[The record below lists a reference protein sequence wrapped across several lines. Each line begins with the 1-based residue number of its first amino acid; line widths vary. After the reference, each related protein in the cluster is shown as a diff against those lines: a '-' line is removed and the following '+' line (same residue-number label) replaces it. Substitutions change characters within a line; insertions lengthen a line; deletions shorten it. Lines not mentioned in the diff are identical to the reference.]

1 MRGEIKVEEQ
11 RLAPMEKKLKLL
23 YLGMQYDYGVRERGS
38 SFEHD
43 NFYPSF
49 MAWPRATTTHFD
61 FVDIGQQHGIA
72 QMSNMLYD
80 TVMTLQPDAI
90 FTVFFDEAHDPYR
103 AVFDKIRKTT
113 TTKVI
118 SWFCDSHYRYEN
130 FDRLW
135 ADHVDFCVT
144 TSTDAVLKYERD
156 GLKGKVIKSQ
166 WGAAPNYICDW
177 AAPKNIDVSFVGQ
190 PHGDRRQ
197 VVERLRREGI
207 DIQTYGHGWGQRLN
221 FQQMIN
227 VFNRS
232 RINLN
237 LNNAADA
244 RHKQIKGR

>member
-1 MRGEIKVEEQ
+1 LTG
-11 RLAPMEKKLKLL
+11 
-23 YLGMQYDYGVRERGS
+23 YGR
-38 SFEHD
+38 
-43 NFYPSF
+43 
-49 MAWPRATTTHFD
+49 
-61 FVDIGQQHGIA
+61 
-72 QMSNMLYD
+72 
-80 TVMTLQPDAI
+80 
-90 FTVFFDEAHDPYR
+90 
-103 AVFDKIRKTT
+103 
-113 TTKVI
+113 
-118 SWFCDSHYRYEN
+118 
-130 FDRLW
+130 
-135 ADHVDFCVT
+135 T

-166 WGAAPNYICDW
+166 WAAAPNYICDS

-244 RHKQIKGR
+244 RHKQIKGRNFEVPGCGGFLLTGVAENLYEYYKFGKEIAVFNSTDEMAQKIKHYLAHEKERAAVAKAGYERTMQEHTYAHRFDQIFRAAGLL